1 MASSKTQAGGSKAAR
16 TTQARRR
23 GPGRISAPGSGRSSA
38 PGVSDGG
45 RYTPPIPSS
54 VRRSSNIMA
63 GVILGLLAL
72 GFLMI
77 ILNYVNVFP
86 GGASNW
92 YLFGGLVLLFAGGVT
107 ATRFR

>member
-1 MASSKTQAGGSKAAR
+1 
-16 TTQARRR
+16 
-23 GPGRISAPGSGRSSA
+23 
-38 PGVSDGG
+38 
-45 RYTPPIPSS
+45 
-54 VRRSSNIMA
+54 MA
-63 GVILGLLAL
+63 GVILGLLGL